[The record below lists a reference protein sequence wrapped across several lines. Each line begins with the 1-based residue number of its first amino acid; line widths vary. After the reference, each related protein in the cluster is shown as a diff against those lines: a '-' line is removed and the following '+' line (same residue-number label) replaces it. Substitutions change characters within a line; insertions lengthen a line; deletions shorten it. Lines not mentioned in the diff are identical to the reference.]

1 MADKKISVKIT
12 ADSKQAEQGFNR
24 TAVAVEA
31 AGEAAGRMSAKM
43 SKSTAILTDIAKM
56 FQQLNSDVK
65 AMRKSLDSIDSKNVR
80 RVGDDL
86 GTVSKQSKKATS
98 GIKGFADKCN
108 KMTGALSAIAAVQ
121 LGSVFTGM
129 AGGILNMGIASVQ
142 AAAQMRQYEIAFQ
155 TMLKSAEAGTQM
167 LRDLQQFAAETP
179 FDVPG
184 VVSAGQQLMAFGFKA
199 EEIIPMLTNLG
210 DAASGLGLGTEGVSR
225 LAYALGQMQTSGKLN
240 AQDMMQLTSAG
251 ISAWD
256 MLAQAAGKTVAEMK
270 DLCSKGAIDSKAAV
284 QTIVAGMNDQ
294 FGGMMA
300 KTSDEV
306 AGLLANIEETAGNTS
321 AAVGKYLTEA
331 FNIKGILKDVS
342 DRLGEFQQ
350 KMQTATEQGKS
361 LGDVIKECV
370 PASVIGVIG
379 AFAAVLAVVSVAAVA
394 TLGAVLGLTASI
406 VAIGA
411 AMGAV
416 AALVVTYWDEIV
428 DAVNIA
434 VQAILDTVVIIG
446 TAITE
451 AILGVVNWI
460 IGTIGDMWA
469 DITGDQDN
477 WFSKFSSM
485 LGDAIKEVEDFAKK
499 AIDWFGRVFAAKKAI
514 VDTRNADAELAQ
526 IQEDYKIYEEG
537 KKTARK
543 PDSNK
548 LFQNP
553 DKGNLGSGRTSASK
567 QENVALKALQ
577 DENRIAQERKKIEND
592 YVRLKLKKEKDLFEA
607 QNAIAKK
614 YGTDAQKY
622 QIQLKEIEFNKKQE
636 LQKEELAYT
645 EQMLA
650 AENALKEAQLRGA
663 SQKELEMLREKLALL
678 NKTHQYTID
687 NINQSAAANTE
698 SAKFDYSNKQIS
710 WKADYNASDTVGQMT
725 MKNDKWKEK
734 ATDSVTTS
742 PWLDDKLKLEA
753 LTAINQKYD
762 EQQQKIN
769 TISKIQQTS
778 NQLAKDFSGAITD
791 WITGAKSFGDAMK
804 SVLQQLISQLIQA
817 ALYATIVAACTGGGG
832 GFAARW
838 KGAFGN
844 AFASGGSVDGPGT
857 GTSDSIPAMLSNG
870 EYVLNAQ
877 AVDRLGVPFLNG
889 LNTGRLRGFASGG
902 LVGSGGVAGYKAE
915 RGSNSGQIQSVNLS
929 MNVSAMDAS
938 SFGDFLN
945 RGGLDVV
952 KQALFDSNRNF
963 ASEAGVW

>member
-1 MADKKISVKIT
+1 MADKQISVKIT

-43 SKSTAILTDIAKM
+43 SKSTAILADIAKM

-86 GTVSKQSKKATS
+86 ETVSKQSKKATS

-256 MLAQAAGKTVAEMK
+256 MLAQATGKTVVEMK

-284 QTIVAGMNDQ
+284 QTIIAGMNDQ

-394 TLGAVLGLTASI
+394 TLGAVLGLTAGI

-434 VQAILDTVVIIG
+434 VQGILDTVVIIG

-460 IGTIGDMWA
+460 VGAIGDMWA

-485 LGDAIKEVEDFAKK
+485 LSDAIKEVEDFAKK
-499 AIDWFGRVFAAKKAI
+499 AIDWFGRVFAAKKAV

-526 IQEDYKIYEEG
+526 IKEDYKIYEEG
-537 KKTARK
+537 KKTTRK
-543 PDSNK
+543 PDSGK

-553 DKGNLGSGRTSASK
+553 SKNDIGSGRNSSLK
-567 QENVALKALQ
+567 QENIALKALQ

-592 YVRLKLKKEKDLFEA
+592 YVRLVLKKEKDMWAA

-622 QIQLKEIEFNKKQE
+622 QIQLKEIEFNKNQE
-636 LQKEELAYT
+636 LQEEHLAYT

-650 AENALKEAQLRGA
+650 AENAIKEAQLRGA
-663 SQKELEMLREKLALL
+663 SQKELDMLKEKLALL

-687 NINQSAAANTE
+687 NINQTAAANTE
-698 SAKFDYSNKQIS
+698 SAQTDYFNK
-710 WKADYNASDTVGQMT
+710 KAEWQAQYDTSSTVGKMG
-725 MKNDKWKEK
+725 MDAEDDLEK
-734 ATDSVTTS
+734 GKAKANKAGSYEEKVR
-742 PWLDDKLKLEA
+742 LMNEA
-753 LTAINQKYD
+753 LQKYD
-762 EQQQKIN
+762 EEQQKIN

-791 WITGAKSFGDAMK
+791 WITGAQSFGDAMK
-804 SVLQQLISQLIQA
+804 SILKQLIAQLIQA
-817 ALYATIVAACTGGGG
+817 AIYATIVAACTGGGG

-838 KGAFGN
+838 KGAFGKGL
-844 AFASGGSVDGPGT
+844 ASGGSVAGPGT

-902 LVGSGGVAGYKAE
+902 LVGSGGAYNRPVSV
-915 RGSNSGQIQSVNLS
+915 GSSSSSTSSSITL
-929 MNVSAMDAS
+929 NVSALDAS
-938 SFGDFLN
+938 SFADFLA
-945 RGGLDVV
+945 RGGMQVL
-952 KQALFDSNRNF
+952 KQATLDDNRNF
-963 ASEAGVW
+963 NTAFDTF